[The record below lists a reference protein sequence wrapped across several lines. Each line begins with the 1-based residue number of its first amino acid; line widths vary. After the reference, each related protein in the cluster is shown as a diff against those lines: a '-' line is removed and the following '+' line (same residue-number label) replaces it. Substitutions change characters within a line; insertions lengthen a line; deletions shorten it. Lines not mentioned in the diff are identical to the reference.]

1 MNIKSMNTRINTPMT
16 EISEYN
22 EMSKSVATLIGKRPR
37 FEFSIIQSEDSDK
50 GFYVKHPNL
59 NSVEPVITGKVQFGT
74 DYWRVN
80 EKSPVTTPILEN
92 PTWKDI
98 LVATNNLLE
107 ENDAGGIFLEF
118 LTIKNEVDGVKQIEL
133 EFGS

>member
-1 MNIKSMNTRINTPMT
+1 MNTRINPIYSET
-16 EISEYN
+16 SEYN
-22 EMSKSVATLIGKRPR
+22 TLSEKVKEIIGKRPC
-37 FEFSIIQSEDSDK
+37 FEFSIIESVDTEK

-59 NSVEPVITGKVQFGT
+59 NSNEPVVSGKVQLGT

-80 EKSPVTTPILEN
+80 ESKRVNTPVLEN

-118 LTIKNEVDGVKQIEL
+118 LTIKDEVDGIKQVEL

>member
-1 MNIKSMNTRINTPMT
+1 MNTRINTPMT

-22 EMSKSVATLIGKRPR
+22 EMSKSVATLIGKNPR
-37 FEFSIIQSEDSDK
+37 FEFSIIQSHNSDN

-59 NSVEPVITGKVQFGT
+59 NSMEPVIEGKVQLGT

-80 EKSPVTTPILEN
+80 EKNAVTTPVLEN

-98 LVATNNLLE
+98 LIATNNLLE

-118 LTIKNEVDGVKQIEL
+118 LTIKNEVSGIKQVEL